1 MTASAAQGNAG
12 QTRTALAIRDL
23 SIDFRTL
30 AGTVHALRSISI
42 DVPAGSIVGIVGESG
57 SGKSTLALA
66 VMRLMAANAA
76 IAGGQIEIDGRNLLD
91 LDEASMRSLRGERI
105 SMVFQDPMTSLNP
118 VRSIGQ
124 QMEDIQHRDKSA
136 AAAKRA
142 LAIEVLGHV
151 GIPDPEQQL
160 KRYPH
165 EFSGG
170 MRQRISIAM
179 SLLLKPEILIADEV
193 TTALDV
199 TMEAQILHLL
209 RQLQKETNST
219 ILFISHNLGAVAELC
234 DRVVVLYA
242 GEVVEDGSVYDIFAR
257 PQHPYTKALLEC
269 DPARITKITR
279 TLPVIPGDVPN
290 LTRVPPGCVFQSRCS
305 LAITPCATVR
315 PPDVSAGAGHHARCH
330 LLAGGRA

>member
-1 MTASAAQGNAG
+1 MTLATAPSQSAI
-12 QTRTALAIRDL
+12 TTTALSISDL
-23 SIDFRTL
+23 SIDFRTM
-30 AGTVHALRSISI
+30 AGSVHALRNISI
-42 DVPAGSIVGIVGESG
+42 EVPSGSIVGIVGESG

-76 IAGGQIEIDGRNLLD
+76 VTGGRIDLHGEDLLS
-91 LDEASMRSLRGERI
+91 LDEEGMRALRGERI

-118 VRSIGQ
+118 VRTIGQ
-124 QMEDIQHRDKSA
+124 QMADIQHRDPGST
-136 AAAKRA
+136 AAKRA
-142 LAIEVLGHV
+142 LAIEVLKQV
-151 GIPDPEQQL
+151 GIPDPERQL

-179 SLLLKPEILIADEV
+179 SLLLKPEVLIADEV

-209 RQLQKETNST
+209 RTLQRETGST
-219 ILFISHNLGAVAELC
+219 VLFISHNLGAVAELC

-242 GEVVEDGSVYDIFAR
+242 GEVVEDGSVFDIFAK

-269 DPARITKITR
+269 DPARIAQTTR

-290 LTRVPPGCVFQSRCS
+290 LTRVPPGCVFQPRCPV
-305 LAITPCATVR
+305 AIEACASMR
-315 PPDVSAGAGHHARCH
+315 PPDVSTGPDHHARCH
-330 LLAGGRA
+330 LLEGIG

>member
-1 MTASAAQGNAG
+1 MSVAEAQIATTAGSV
-12 QTRTALAIRDL
+12 LAIRDL
-23 SIDFRTL
+23 SVDFQTL
-30 AGTVHALRSISI
+30 AGPVHALRNITI
-42 DVPAGSIVGIVGESG
+42 DVPPGAIVGIVGESG

-66 VMRLMAANAA
+66 VMRLMAANAVVTGGS
-76 IAGGQIEIDGRNLLD
+76 IAFDGTDLLVLEEAEMRNL
-91 LDEASMRSLRGERI
+91 RGDRI

-118 VRSIGQ
+118 VRTIGQ
-124 QMEDIQHRDKSA
+124 QMADIQHRDPSA
-136 AAAKRA
+136 ATAKRA
-142 LAIEVLGHV
+142 LAVEVLMHV
-151 GIPDPEQQL
+151 GIPDPERQL

-257 PQHPYTKALLEC
+257 PQHPYTKSLLEC
-269 DPARITKITR
+269 DPARIGTITR

-290 LTRVPPGCVFQSRCS
+290 LTRVPPGCVFQPRC
-305 LAITPCATVR
+305 AVAVDACATTR
-315 PPDVSAGAGHHARCH
+315 PPDVAAGPDHHARCH
-330 LLAGGRA
+330 LLKGARG

>member
-1 MTASAAQGNAG
+1 MRCATSPS
-12 QTRTALAIRDL
+12 TCRR
-23 SIDFRTL
+23 
-30 AGTVHALRSISI
+30 
-42 DVPAGSIVGIVGESG
+42 GSIVGIVGESG

-66 VMRLMAANAA
+66 VMRLMAANA
-76 IAGGQIEIDGRNLLD
+76 IVTGGRIDFDGENLLD
-91 LDEASMRSLRGERI
+91 LDDAAMRALRGDRI

-118 VRSIGQ
+118 VPLVGQ
-124 QMEDIQHRDKSA
+124 QMADIQHRDRSPE
-136 AAAKRA
+136 AAKRA
-142 LAIEVLGHV
+142 LAVEMLRHV
-151 GIPDPEQQL
+151 GIPDPERQL

-242 GEVVEDGSVYDIFAR
+242 GEVVEDGSVHDIFAG
-257 PQHPYTKALLEC
+257 PSIP
-269 DPARITKITR
+269 TR
-279 TLPVIPGDVPN
+279 
-290 LTRVPPGCVFQSRCS
+290 RRCS
-305 LAITPCATVR
+305 NATR
-315 PPDVSAGAGHHARCH
+315 RASPRRRERC
-330 LLAGGRA
+330 R

>member
-1 MTASAAQGNAG
+1 MSLATAPKPAITSSA
-12 QTRTALAIRDL
+12 LSIRDL

-30 AGTVHALRSISI
+30 AGPVHALRNITI
-42 DVPAGSIVGIVGESG
+42 DVASGSIVGIVGESG

-66 VMRLMAANAA
+66 VMRLMAANAVVT
-76 IAGGQIEIDGRNLLD
+76 GGHIDFHGENLLD
-91 LDEASMRSLRGERI
+91 LDDAAMRAIRGERI

-118 VRSIGQ
+118 VRTIGQ
-124 QMEDIQHRDKSA
+124 QMADIQHRDASA
-136 AAAKRA
+136 TAAKRA
-142 LAIEVLGHV
+142 LAVEVLKHV
-151 GIPDPEQQL
+151 GIPDPERQL

-209 RQLQKETNST
+209 RQLQKETSST

-242 GEVVEDGSVYDIFAR
+242 GEVVEDGSVFDIFSK

-269 DPARITKITR
+269 DPARIEQTTR

-290 LTRVPPGCVFQSRCS
+290 LTRVPPGCVFQPRCGV
-305 LAITPCATVR
+305 AIEGCATMR
-315 PPDVSAGAGHHARCH
+315 PPDVAITPDHHARCH
-330 LLAGGRA
+330 LLKGTR

>member
-1 MTASAAQGNAG
+1 MSTAAAS
-12 QTRTALAIRDL
+12 RLSLSISDL
-23 SIDFRTL
+23 SVDFRTL
-30 AGTVHALRSISI
+30 AGPVHALRNISI
-42 DVPAGSIVGIVGESG
+42 DVPMGSIVGIVGESG

-66 VMRLMAANAA
+66 IVRLMAANAVVTEGR
-76 IAGGQIEIDGRNLLD
+76 IAFHDQNLLE
-91 LDEASMRSLRGERI
+91 LDENGMRALRGERI

-118 VRSIGQ
+118 VRTIGQ
-124 QMEDIQHRDKSA
+124 QMADIQYRDSSPV
-136 AAAKRA
+136 AAKRA
-142 LAIEVLGHV
+142 LSIELLKRV
-151 GIPDPEQQL
+151 GIPDAERQL

-209 RQLQKETNST
+209 RQLQRETSST

-269 DPARITKITR
+269 DPARIAETTR

-290 LTRVPPGCVFQSRCS
+290 LLRLPPGCVFEPRCN
-305 LAITPCATVR
+305 AAFEPCAARR
-315 PPDVSAGAGHHARCH
+315 PPDVAAGPDHHARCH
-330 LLAGGRA
+330 LLDRGRR

>member
-1 MTASAAQGNAG
+1 MSLAAATKNGVTGSA
-12 QTRTALAIRDL
+12 LSIRDL
-23 SIDFRTL
+23 SIDFQTL
-30 AGTVHALRSISI
+30 AGPVHALRDITI
-42 DVPAGSIVGIVGESG
+42 EVPSGSIVGVVGESG

-66 VMRLMAANAA
+66 VMRLMAANA
-76 IAGGQIEIDGRNLLD
+76 IVTGGRIDFDGTNLLD
-91 LDEASMRSLRGERI
+91 LNDAGMRALRGDRI

-118 VRSIGQ
+118 VRTVGQ
-124 QMEDIQHRDKSA
+124 QMADIQHRDRSPN
-136 AAAKRA
+136 AAKRA
-142 LAIEVLGHV
+142 LAVEMLKHV

-179 SLLLKPEILIADEV
+179 SLLLKPEVLIADEV

-242 GEVVEDGSVYDIFAR
+242 GEVVEDGSVHDIFAR
-257 PQHPYTKALLEC
+257 PQHPYTRALLEC
-269 DPARITKITR
+269 DPARIAETTR
-279 TLPVIPGDVPN
+279 ALPVIPGDIPN
-290 LTRVPPGCVFQSRCS
+290 LRNLPRGCVFQQRCTV
-305 LAITPCATVR
+305 AVETCATTR
-315 PPDVSAGAGHHARCH
+315 PPDVTAGPGHHARCS
-330 LLAGGRA
+330 LLAGART